1 MQWVTATCAPG
12 SCQPPASLQLS
23 ACWVYHTPEVLIVD
37 EHRLEHIAR
46 HAVTLAE
53 VQEIISGDYAHIK
66 AREERWLLIG
76 QTPSGQFL
84 TVVVGERSQKD
95 TYGLVTARPA
105 SREERRFYQKM
116 AQGQGGEED
125 GQD

>member
-1 MQWVTATCAPG
+1 M
-12 SCQPPASLQLS
+12 SL
-23 ACWVYHTPEVLIVD
+23 VIKVLIVD

-46 HAVTLAE
+46 HQVTIEE
-53 VQEIISGDYAHIK
+53 VQEIISGDYAYLK

-76 QTPSGQFL
+76 KTQTGRFL
-84 TVVVGERSQKD
+84 TVVVGERSRKD

-116 AQGQGGEED
+116 ALGEGGEED
-125 GQD
+125 GQN